1 MENIYI
7 LQHVLPVGII
17 ILSLII
23 GLVIKKTLIRRLS
36 KMAKKSKARLDD
48 VFIETLKSVIVL
60 WFVLLGIYISILI
73 LPLSL
78 KYMELLEKV
87 FQALLIFSIFWFIMQ
102 FLGKLFFIYSKKI
115 QDRVPAASI
124 FKNAVKIFIFGIG
137 VLIILQTLG
146 ISVTPII
153 TTLGVGGLA
162 VALALQDTLANLF
175 AGFHIVG
182 TKRVQPKD
190 YIKLDS
196 GHEGYVVDVNWRDTV
211 LRQLPNNYV
220 IIPNSRLSSA
230 IVVNYYRPRK
240 EMNVLVEVGVDYASD
255 LEHVE
260 RVTLEVANEVMRDVD
275 GGDDK
280 FSPFIRYHTFGDSS
294 INFTAYLRCEEFFD
308 KFLVQHEFVKRL
320 KKMYDR
326 EGINIPFPIRTVIMK
341 PES

>member
-1 MENIYI
+1 
-7 LQHVLPVGII
+7 
-17 ILSLII
+17 
-23 GLVIKKTLIRRLS
+23 
-36 KMAKKSKARLDD
+36 
-48 VFIETLKSVIVL
+48 
-60 WFVLLGIYISILI
+60 
-73 LPLSL
+73 
-78 KYMELLEKV
+78 
-87 FQALLIFSIFWFIMQ
+87 LLIFSIFWFLMQ
-102 FLGKLFFIYSKKI
+102 LMGKIFLIYSNKLQERI
-115 QDRVPAASI
+115 PAASI
-124 FKNAVKIFIFGIG
+124 FKNAVKIFILGIG
-137 VLIILQTLG
+137 VLIILQTMG

-182 TKRVQPKD
+182 TKRVKPKD

-196 GHEGYVVDVNWRDTV
+196 GVEGYVVDVNWRDTV

-230 IVVNYYRPRK
+230 IVVNFYRPRK
-240 EMNVLVEVGVDYASD
+240 EMNVLVEVGVDYTSD

-260 RVTLEVANEVMRDVD
+260 RVTLEVANDVIRNVPGAD
-275 GGDDK
+275 KK
-280 FSPFIRYHTFGDSS
+280 FSPFMRYHTFGDSS

-320 KKMYDR
+320 KKRYDR

-341 PES
+341 PE